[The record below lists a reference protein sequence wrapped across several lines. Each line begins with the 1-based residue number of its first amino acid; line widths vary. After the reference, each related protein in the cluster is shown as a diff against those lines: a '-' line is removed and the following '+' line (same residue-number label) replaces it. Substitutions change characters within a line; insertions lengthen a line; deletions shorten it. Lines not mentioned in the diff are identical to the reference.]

1 MRGPDYGGAPNPG
14 APSVGG
20 GEDPIE
26 SQAEPKPAPES
37 GPIPGPDSVPGW
49 DDPAMGPDEISAAE
63 VDPVARERDE
73 YLDALRRLQAE
84 FENFKKRA
92 SRQQVEYVTRATEGL
107 VTKLLPVLDT
117 MDLALAHVDDPSSV
131 DQVATALGDVLTK
144 EGLERID
151 PVIDAEFDPNE
162 HDAVMHED
170 GDGPPQVCEVLRAGY
185 RFGGKV
191 LRPAMVKVRG

>member
-1 MRGPDYGGAPNPG
+1 MSEPVPAAVSGLEAP
-14 APSVGG
+14 V
-20 GEDPIE
+20 
-26 SQAEPKPAPES
+26 
-37 GPIPGPDSVPGW
+37 V
-49 DDPAMGPDEISAAE
+49 PDEISPGE
-63 VDPVARERDE
+63 VEIEIDPVARERDE

-92 SRQQVEYVTRATEGL
+92 SRHQVEYVTRATESL
-107 VTKLLPVLDT
+107 VTKLLPVLDA
-117 MDLALAHVDDPSSV
+117 MDLALAHVEDPSSV
-131 DQVATALGDVLTK
+131 GQVAAALGDVLTK

-162 HDAVMHED
+162 QDAVMHEE